1 MRGLDDGTLKFL
13 SAFLLFWLVGC
24 TYDPTEGTLRY
35 SVSSDAFTRVDNIYY
50 DDESGGHNT
59 GPIAL
64 PFELSLHVV
73 GEKVGGNTNQ
83 AWLKVF
89 ISSTMN
95 SSGGNLTTK
104 ASYLTE
110 YQTDNG
116 AKEDWNDV
124 TKRYEPGTDISQN
137 VFAQTW
143 RPGL

>member
-1 MRGLDDGTLKFL
+1 MRLIPLFL
-13 SAFLLFWLVGC
+13 VLSLVGC
-24 TYDPTEGTLRY
+24 TYHPTEGTLRY
-35 SVSSDAFTRVDNIYY
+35 WVSSDAFTQVDNIDY

-83 AWLKVF
+83 AYLKVF
-89 ISSTMN
+89 ISSTTN

-116 AKEDWNDV
+116 AKEDWDDV
-124 TKRYEPGTDISQN
+124 TKRYEPGIDIRQT
-137 VFAQTW
+137 VFVQTW